1 MRKFATLVLAVALG
15 VTLIAVQVQAAE
27 QKTTLMLGGKFCEV
41 YPNEITLAMMAVKG
55 VIRVDL
61 NSMGGQAIVVHDGTV
76 KPEAL
81 VAAMKEVK
89 GTKVGVEWY
98 CTAEVMK

>member
-1 MRKFATLVLAVALG
+1 MRKFSTLVLTVALG

-27 QKTTLMLGGKFCEV
+27 QKTTLMLDGKFCEV
-41 YPNEITLAMMAVKG
+41 YPNEITLALMAVKG